1 MYIYR
6 IQCLM
11 ENCVRSLIKRQLNN
25 QKRVIW
31 MPRASILILQPN
43 KSSTNQMLLHSYE
56 VNELEPLRMDVQMQ
70 RDMETILQLAIGIV
84 LQFTPAHMQS

>member
-1 MYIYR
+1 
-6 IQCLM
+6 
-11 ENCVRSLIKRQLNN
+11 
-25 QKRVIW
+25 

>member
-1 MYIYR
+1 
-6 IQCLM
+6 
-11 ENCVRSLIKRQLNN
+11 
-25 QKRVIW
+25 

-56 VNELEPLRMDVQMQ
+56 VNELEPLKMDVQMQ

>member
-1 MYIYR
+1 
-6 IQCLM
+6 M